1 MNAAGAIFTLVA
13 VLLQLA
19 LPRRLAI
26 VPLLLTFAWMT
37 RGQVLD
43 VGSAN
48 FTVMRIVICAGFLR
62 VLLRGERPA
71 HGVNAVDTW
80 LLIWAA
86 WLVAVVPFHAD
97 GAFVFRIG
105 LIGDYL
111 GGYFLARI
119 FLRSP
124 QDVELSF
131 KLLSVC
137 FVPVA
142 ISMVVEKV
150 SGYNPFFALGGVH
163 ELAEIR
169 NGKIRASGPY
179 AHPIL
184 GGTVGAA
191 LMAMA
196 MCLWRTHRASA
207 LLGLA
212 AGVTMVI
219 ACNSSGPILM
229 ELFVV
234 LGLLMWNFRQHL
246 SALRWSVVA
255 GLLALAAAMRDP
267 VYFVIAKIDLAG
279 GSTGW
284 HRAQLIRSSIEHL
297 DEWWLTGTDRT
308 RHWMPTGIVGN
319 TQDADITNHYLQMG
333 VWGGL
338 PLMLIF
344 CIALLMA
351 FRAIGRAAR
360 STEGHAT
367 GARPQC
373 WFIGA
378 ALFGYVM
385 SFLSI
390 SLFDQSNF
398 GFMLLLAAASATQ
411 PDALRSAS
419 DVLLDKDA
427 PQPFVTPS
435 FAHWAHR

>member
-1 MNAAGAIFTLVA
+1 MNGAGAVFTQVA
-13 VLLQLA
+13 VLLQFA

-37 RGQVLD
+37 RGQVLEL
-43 VGSAN
+43 GPAH

-71 HGVNAVDTW
+71 HGVNAVDVW
-80 LLIWAA
+80 LLVWAA
-86 WLVAVVPFHAD
+86 WLMAVAPFHAD
-97 GAFVFRIG
+97 GATVFRLG
-105 LIGDYL
+105 LMGDCL

-119 FLRSP
+119 FLHSAR
-124 QDVELSF
+124 DVSLSF
-131 KLLSVC
+131 KVLCVC

-142 ISMVVEKV
+142 ISMLVEKL
-150 SGYNPFFALGGVH
+150 SGHNPFFALGGVH

-196 MCLWRTHRASA
+196 MSLWREHRATA

-212 AGVTMVI
+212 AGATMVV
-219 ACNSSGPILM
+219 ASNSSGPILM
-229 ELFVV
+229 GLFVV
-234 LGLLMWNFRQHL
+234 LGLLMWNFRQHMN
-246 SALRWSVVA
+246 ALRWSALA
-255 GLLALAAAMRDP
+255 GVLALAAAMRDP

-297 DEWWLTGTDRT
+297 NEWWLTGTDRT

-333 VWGGL
+333 VWGGV
-338 PLMLIF
+338 PLMVIF
-344 CIALLMA
+344 CIALVMA
-351 FRAIGRAAR
+351 FRAIGRSAR
-360 STEGHAT
+360 QSADEPSGR
-367 GARPQC
+367 RPQC

-398 GFMLLLAAASATQ
+398 GFMLLLAAASATRAGAV
-411 PDALRSAS
+411 PSAS
-419 DVLLDKDA
+419 DVLLDRHT

>member
-26 VPLLLTFAWMT
+26 VPLLVTFAWMT

-71 HGVNAVDTW
+71 HGVNSVDVW

-86 WLVAVVPFHAD
+86 WLMVVVPFHAD
-97 GAFVFRIG
+97 GAFVFRVG

-119 FLRSP
+119 FLRSA

-131 KLLSVC
+131 KVLSVC

-142 ISMVVEKV
+142 ISMVVEKL
-150 SGYNPFFALGGVH
+150 SGHNPFFALGGVH

-191 LMAMA
+191 LVAMA

-207 LLGLA
+207 LLGLT
-212 AGVTMVI
+212 AGATMVM
-219 ACNSSGPILM
+219 ASNSSGPILM

-246 SALRWSVVA
+246 SALRWSALA
-255 GLLALAAAMRDP
+255 GVLALAAAMRDP

-284 HRAQLIRSSIEHL
+284 HRAQLIRSSIAHL
-297 DEWWLTGTDRT
+297 DEWWIAGTDRT
-308 RHWMPTGIVGN
+308 RHWMSSGIVGN

-351 FRAIGRAAR
+351 FRAIGRTAR
-360 STEGHAT
+360 QPMGEPSGH
-367 GARPQC
+367 RPQC

-411 PDALRSAS
+411 PEGLRSAS

-427 PQPFVTPS
+427 PRPFVTPS
-435 FAHWAHR
+435 FAHWAH

>member
-13 VLLQLA
+13 VLLQFV
-19 LPRRLAI
+19 LPRRWAM

-37 RGQVLD
+37 RGQVLEL
-43 VGSAN
+43 GSAD

-71 HGVNAVDTW
+71 HGVNAVDGW
-80 LLIWAA
+80 LLVWAV
-86 WLVAVVPFHAD
+86 WLLTVVPFHAD
-97 GAFVFRIG
+97 GAFVFRVG

-119 FLRSP
+119 FLRSAH
-124 QDVELSF
+124 DVSF
-131 KLLSVC
+131 AFKVLCVC

-142 ISMVVEKV
+142 ISMVVEKL
-150 SGYNPFFALGGVH
+150 SGLNPFFALGGVH

-169 NGKIRASGPY
+169 NGKLRASGPY

-196 MCLWRTHRASA
+196 MSLWREHRFSA

-212 AGVTMVI
+212 AGATMVV
-219 ACNSSGPILM
+219 ASNSSGPILTG
-229 ELFVV
+229 LFVV
-234 LGLLMWNFRQHL
+234 LGLLMWNFRHHMN
-246 SALRWSVVA
+246 ALRWSVLA
-255 GLLALAAAMRDP
+255 GVLALAAAMRDP

-284 HRAQLIRSSIEHL
+284 HRAQLIRSSIAHL
-297 DEWWLTGTDRT
+297 DEWWITGTDRT
-308 RHWMPTGIVGN
+308 RHWMSSGIMGN

-333 VWGGL
+333 VWGGV
-338 PLMLIF
+338 PLMVIF
-344 CIALLMA
+344 CIALVMA
-351 FRAIGRAAR
+351 FRMIGRTAR
-360 STEGHAT
+360 QTMGSPSGH
-367 GARPQC
+367 RPLC

-398 GFMLLLAAASATQ
+398 AFMLLLAAASATQ

-419 DVLLDKDA
+419 EVPLDENS

-435 FAHWAHR
+435 FAHWAHG